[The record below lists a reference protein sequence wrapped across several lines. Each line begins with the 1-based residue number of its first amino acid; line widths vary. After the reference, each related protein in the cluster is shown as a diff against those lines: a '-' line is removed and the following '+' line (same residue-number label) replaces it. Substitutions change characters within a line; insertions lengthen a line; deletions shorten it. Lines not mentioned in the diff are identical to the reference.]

1 MNKMNT
7 YVDERMHYLLHKGSH
22 NELTPE
28 ERQEYK
34 NYLGPRYK
42 WEMSLKEFQEA
53 KWEVKR
59 EYIDKLLKL
68 DVTEH
73 SGTINHILK
82 FNHYSANYNW
92 KKTNKTFSLSEGDE
106 L

>member
-1 MNKMNT
+1 MNT
-7 YVDERMHYLLHKGSH
+7 YVDERMQYLLNKIS
-22 NELTPE
+22 NQDITPE
-28 ERQEYK
+28 ESAEYR
-34 NYLGPRYK
+34 NYLGTRYK

-53 KWEVKR
+53 TWEVKAD
-59 EYIDKLLKL
+59 YIDRLIKL
-68 DVTEH
+68 DVREH

-82 FNHYSANYNW
+82 FNYYSANYNW